1 MTRLPPSTMRR
12 FRPTFMNTAFITKN
26 LPHVDRLVESAVD
39 LVTLIIK
46 GWPLVGNQ
54 GMNPHCNHIK
64 LHSETFAD
72 PKGPASFSLEFA
84 SDLFGEYF
92 DLKEILVHFGLGRNF
107 RISR

>member
-1 MTRLPPSTMRR
+1 MRC

-26 LPHVDRLVESAVD
+26 LPHVDRLVESVVD

-64 LHSETFAD
+64 LHSETFPD

-92 DLKEILVHFGLGRNF
+92 DLKENLVRFGLGRNF